1 MSYSLA
7 RLEGRV
13 TESSGTRK
21 SKRKRE
27 NVPKHLHGQVIE
39 AIDDDGSPIMV
50 FINDE
55 GKVCREFEVEDMKTS
70 KKVKISTE
78 HLDELL
84 EEDSEDE
91 WEQLDK
97 QEEEEE
103 LKKLGIRIKHNSV
116 NESDSE
122 SDYHKSD
129 TESEYEDEEDE
140 EEFELNCLLSETDEE
155 AEQEAQSD
163 DEEIKSFYDKQ
174 EEEEEEDQEG

>member
-13 TESSGTRK
+13 AESSGTRK

-27 NVPKHLHGQVIE
+27 NVPKHLYGQVIE

-84 EEDSEDE
+84 EEESEND
-91 WEQLDK
+91 WEKLDK

-103 LKKLGIRIKHNSV
+103 LRKLGIRIKPKTTNDS
-116 NESDSE
+116 ESE
-122 SDYHKSD
+122 SDYHKTD
-129 TESEYEDEEDE
+129 TESESEYEDEEDE

-174 EEEEEEDQEG
+174 EEEEDID